1 MYADGQPLTPDASVS
16 VDDLILSMIE
26 NVNCTN
32 ISNISS
38 PNNSSVGG
46 ESFNSFATFQ
56 FQNEPDFP
64 FDSGIVLASNDAS
77 DLEGVLTSG
86 STAWTGD
93 SDLDALMQS
102 NSVNATVVE
111 FDFVPYRNQIS
122 IDYLFAS
129 NEYPNFVCNFTDTF
143 AFIVSGSGIPVVN
156 PYDNDA
162 NPNTPYLN
170 LDLGGKNIAT
180 IPGTNIPVSPSNIHI
195 NNNCAEGSI
204 GEFSNQQYYDIQASG
219 NTSLGYSGQTTPLN
233 AQLNVTPG
241 QTYHIKLVVGDRYD
255 TTFDSAVF
263 IDADSFKMGTIP
275 ENLPYNPSYSNDLPD
290 CWTTSDAANYNTT
303 SNCNDDSNDNYIQ
316 LDGGNYSVST
326 AGLNA
331 ESSAA
336 LSINFDLLNGCNDPA
351 EAGKNLDIEYF
362 DGSQWQ
368 MLDSI
373 DSADIPVANS
383 TNSDNWISKNYLLS
397 DDLSMN
403 FKLKFSRNSG
413 QNNQDDI
420 SIANL
425 SFSESSSC
433 PLPTNLISDNISAQS
448 VDVSWTSVD
457 NYIGSYNYL
466 ILLAD
471 DDPLNDPAVTS
482 GSISNDIN
490 NLSINQLQANTPYDF
505 YLQST
510 CDNSLSDPLKFTT
523 NTISTDQF
531 TADNLKV
538 YPNPVNAELNLSLSN
553 NQNIEKISI
562 FDISGKLVKVDK
574 FSAQN
579 QVQINLEQLNSGVY
593 MAKIYADNH
602 TSSESLKNNH
612 L

>member
-1 MYADGQPLTPDASVS
+1 
-16 VDDLILSMIE
+16 E

-38 PNNSSVGG
+38 PNNSS
-46 ESFNSFATFQ
+46 
-56 FQNEPDFP
+56 
-64 FDSGIVLASNDAS
+64 
-77 DLEGVLTSG
+77 
-86 STAWTGD
+86 
-93 SDLDALMQS
+93 
-102 NSVNATVVE
+102 
-111 FDFVPYRNQIS
+111 
-122 IDYLFAS
+122 
-129 NEYPNFVCNFTDTF
+129 
-143 AFIVSGSGIPVVN
+143 
-156 PYDNDA
+156 
-162 NPNTPYLN
+162 
-170 LDLGGKNIAT
+170 
-180 IPGTNIPVSPSNIHI
+180 
-195 NNNCAEGSI
+195 
-204 GEFSNQQYYDIQASG
+204 
-219 NTSLGYSGQTTPLN
+219 
-233 AQLNVTPG
+233 
-241 QTYHIKLVVGDRYD
+241 
-255 TTFDSAVF
+255 
-263 IDADSFKMGTIP
+263 
-275 ENLPYNPSYSNDLPD
+275 
-290 CWTTSDAANYNTT
+290 
-303 SNCNDDSNDNYIQ
+303 
-316 LDGGNYSVST
+316 
-326 AGLNA
+326 
-331 ESSAA
+331 
-336 LSINFDLLNGCNDPA
+336 
-351 EAGKNLDIEYF
+351 
-362 DGSQWQ
+362 
-368 MLDSI
+368 
-373 DSADIPVANS
+373 
-383 TNSDNWISKNYLLS
+383 
-397 DDLSMN
+397 
-403 FKLKFSRNSG
+403 
-413 QNNQDDI
+413 
-420 SIANL
+420 
-425 SFSESSSC
+425 
-433 PLPTNLISDNISAQS
+433 SDNISAQS